1 MVTKAVN
8 CDKIALEK
16 FYDRRINM
24 NYIINDRKPKA
35 LYEYFEDICSIP
47 HGSGNESAIAA
58 MLTEFANKNG
68 LYSKRDANNNVLIVR
83 PASHGYE
90 NHPAVMIQGHTDM
103 VCEADDDCNID
114 FSKDPLKL
122 KYDGKYLTADKTTL
136 GADDGVAVAIMMA
149 LLTDHDLKAPQ
160 IECLFT
166 TEEETGLTG
175 ASTFDYS
182 NVSARRMINLD
193 TGGEVVIVSCAGGMR
208 TRMLSSYEPESVVG
222 DFLKLEITG
231 LAGGHS
237 GVDIHIGR
245 ANSNLLMLE
254 LVSEIRKHTSAH
266 IVDMSGGSKD
276 NAIPSR
282 TQATVSVGDSKLAEK
297 IAVEWANKVKSR
309 LINDDSDFKLNVYIL
324 HDTEFSG
331 PAPDFTSRLISLT
344 EKLPKGVIKYND
356 DIDMVVTSLNYAII
370 SVKSDKF
377 ELHLSS
383 RSSETSALDEMTE
396 ILACRANEFGFESVT
411 DSRYEGW
418 AYDENS
424 PIRDEYVRA
433 YKDVTGHDIPVMGIH
448 AGLECGIIKL
458 AVPEMDII
466 ATGAITIGEHTTKEA
481 LDLDSFGRVYGIVKL
496 LCERL

>member
-1 MVTKAVN
+1 
-8 CDKIALEK
+8 
-16 FYDRRINM
+16 M
-24 NYIINDRKPKA
+24 NYIIKDRNPKA
-35 LYEYFEDICSIP
+35 LYEYFEDICRIP

-58 MLTEFANKNG
+58 MLEDFASKNG
-68 LYSKRDANNNVLIVR
+68 LYCNRDANNNVLIVR
-83 PASHGYE
+83 PASRGYE
-90 NHPAVMIQGHTDM
+90 DHPAVMIQGHTDM

-114 FSKDPLKL
+114 FAKDPLKL
-122 KYDGKYLTADKTTL
+122 KYDGKFLTADGTTL

-149 LLTDHDLKAPQ
+149 LLTDPELKAPQ

-175 ASTFDYS
+175 ATTFDYS
-182 NVSARRMINLD
+182 KITAHRMINLD

-208 TRMLSSYEPESVVG
+208 TRMLSSYEPETTKG

-237 GVDIHIGR
+237 GVDIHLGR
-245 ANSNLLMLE
+245 ENSNLLMLN

-282 TQATVSVGDSKLAEK
+282 TQATISVGDLK
-297 IAVEWANKVKSR
+297 IAKKIATEWANEVKSALISDDANFR
-309 LINDDSDFKLNVYIL
+309 LNIYHVC
-324 HDTEFSG
+324 DTEFLG
-331 PAPDFTSRLISLT
+331 PNSDFTSRLLALT

-356 DIDMVVTSLNYAII
+356 DIGMVVTSLNYAII
-370 SVKSDKF
+370 NVKNDKF

-383 RSSETSALDEMTE
+383 RSSESSELDEMTE
-396 ILACRANEFGFESVT
+396 ILACNAKECGFESVT

-424 PIRDEYVRA
+424 TIRDEYVRA
-433 YKDVTGHDIPVMGIH
+433 YKDVTGKDIPVMGIH
-448 AGLECGIIKL
+448 AGLECGIIKR

>member
-1 MVTKAVN
+1 MTKAMN
-8 CDKIALEK
+8 CDKIALDK
-16 FYDRRINM
+16 FCDRRINM
-24 NYIINDRKPKA
+24 NYIINDRNPKA

-58 MLTEFANKNG
+58 MLTEFADKNG

-83 PASHGYE
+83 PASRGYE
-90 NHPAVMIQGHTDM
+90 GHPSVMIQGHTDM
-103 VCEADDDCNID
+103 VCEADDGCNID
-114 FSKDPLKL
+114 FAKDPLTL

-149 LLTDHDLKAPQ
+149 LLTDPDLKAPQ

-175 ASTFDYS
+175 ASTFDYG
-182 NVSARRMINLD
+182 NISARRMINLD

-208 TRMLSSYEPESVVG
+208 TRMLSSYAPETAKG

-237 GVDIHIGR
+237 GVDIHLGR

-254 LVSEIRKHTSAH
+254 LVSEMRKQTSAH
-266 IVDMSGGSKD
+266 IVDMAGGSKD

-282 TQATVSVGDSKLAEK
+282 TQATVAVGDLKLVEK
-297 IAVEWANKVKSR
+297 IAVEWAKSVKSR
-309 LINDDSDFKLNVYIL
+309 LIEDDAEFKLNVQPV
-324 HDTEFSG
+324 HDAEFSG
-331 PAPDFTSRLISLT
+331 PAPDFTSRLLALT

-356 DIDMVVTSLNYAII
+356 EIGMVVTSLNYAII
-370 SVKSDKF
+370 SVKTDKF

-383 RSSETSALDEMTE
+383 RSSESAELDKMTE
-396 ILACRANEFGFESVT
+396 ILACNAKEYGFESVT

-433 YKDVTGHDIPVMGIH
+433 YKDVTGKDIPVMGIH